1 MDKFKFAQVISFI
14 TTLTDRPLS
23 EGELRHIDGL
33 LADDNAG
40 KASSSDVNYLLG
52 AIKNNQK
59 IEAIKGYR
67 TLTGA
72 GLLES
77 KTAVEMLP
85 QFASSF
91 INGQS

>member
-14 TTLTDRPLS
+14 TTLMDRPLS

-33 LADDNAG
+33 LIDDNAG
-40 KASSSDVNYLLG
+40 KALSADVNYLLG

-59 IEAIKGYR
+59 VEAIKGYR

-72 GLLES
+72 GLLDS
-77 KTAVEMLP
+77 KNAVETLP